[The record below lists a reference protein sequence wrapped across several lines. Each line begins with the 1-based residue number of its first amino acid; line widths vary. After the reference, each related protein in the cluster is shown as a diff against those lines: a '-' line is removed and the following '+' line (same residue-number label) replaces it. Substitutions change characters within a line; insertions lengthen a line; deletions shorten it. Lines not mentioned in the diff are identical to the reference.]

1 MQLLPS
7 IFFYVCKKYA
17 KARNYLMNKLLV
29 LHYIHINDAYLLL
42 WGNSMIS
49 TQNQKFFKIEQF
61 FSECGRFSKLI
72 M

>member
-17 KARNYLMNKLLV
+17 KARNYLMNKLLA

-49 TQNQKFFKIEQF
+49 TQNQNFLRLNNFLANVVASQN
-61 FSECGRFSKLI
+61 
-72 M
+72 